1 MRIFYDHLIFNLQN
15 FGGISRYV
23 INLASN
29 LNNINDAK
37 IKIFAPIHLNYHLKK
52 FDNKRRLFF
61 PSNLNFQQQ
70 KLGEIRRHCSLMQKT
85 KSKHTALSIFV
96 DFFAL

>member
-23 INLASN
+23 VNLASN

-37 IKIFAPIHLNYHLKK
+37 IKIFAPIHLNK
-52 FDNKRRLFF
+52 
-61 PSNLNFQQQ
+61 Q
-70 KLGEIRRHCSLMQKT
+70 
-85 KSKHTALSIFV
+85 
-96 DFFAL
+96 